1 MNKEKIK
8 KIKDFLTHIE
18 FNANE
23 IDISVD
29 VEHDGILLKLAAYR
43 KGKYIGGISQETYN
57 QLLNDKDAKDVLDS
71 LEKIIKGWEEIKIEK
86 ILGWATMSEKVDVKD
101 GKIVYKEHEIDEEKV
116 KQLAEKNW
124 HIKQYYMEI
133 LKNIEKRRLK
143 KRLEEEY
150 EKLKKEVEESWI
162 RLSLAGNLFNFEGM
176 GTGDNLSKY
185 YTLNI
190 DEERLPD
197 VIKEK
202 IKNYKVYLENT
213 SDTRDADSF
222 LFPHMFK
229 RRKLNKGWY
238 YVVNKEIIDE
248 IRQIAQEMATNEDR
262 EIVEKY
268 RNVSKEILNST

>member
-23 IDISVD
+23 IDIAVD
-29 VEHDGILLKLAAYR
+29 VKHNGQLLKLAAYR
-43 KGKYIGGISQETYN
+43 KGKFIGGISQETYN

-86 ILGWATMSEKVDVKD
+86 ILGWATISENVDVRD
-101 GKIVYKEHEIDEEKV
+101 GKIVYKEHEIDEGKV

-124 HIKQYYMEI
+124 HIKQSYMKI
-133 LKNIEKRRLK
+133 LENIEKRRLK

-150 EKLKKEVEESWI
+150 KELKREIEKSWI
-162 RLSLAGNLFNFEGM
+162 RLSLAGELFNFEGM

-190 DEERLPD
+190 DEEKLSD
-197 VIKEK
+197 VIEK

-222 LFPHMFK
+222 LFPSMFE
-229 RRKLNKGWY
+229 RRRLDKGWY

-248 IRQIAQEMATNEDR
+248 IRQIAQEMATDEDR